1 MSHQLG
7 FSLQHRYDTR
17 QNGITIDVILRLADR
32 KRRVVAKVDTGAS
45 FCIFQRAYGE
55 ALGLQIESGQSE
67 WIGTATGRFRA
78 FGHRVTLHTL
88 EIEFETMVDFA
99 EDPMFARN
107 VLGQRGWL
115 DHVQIGIVDYEG
127 LLYLSDYNQLTTQ

>member
-1 MSHQLG
+1 MSHQLR

-17 QNGITIDVILRLADR
+17 QNGITVDVILSLAER

-45 FCIFQRAYGE
+45 FCIFQREYGE
-55 ALGLQIESGQSE
+55 SLGLQVESGQPE
-67 WIGTATGRFRA
+67 WLGTATGRFRA
-78 FGHRVTLHTL
+78 YGHRVTLRTL
-88 EIEFETMVDFA
+88 EIEFETMVYFA
-99 EDPMFARN
+99 EDNTFSRN

-127 LLYLSDYNQLTTQ
+127 LLYLSDYNQSPTE